1 MNKKIPH
8 RVVNEG
14 ESTTASST
22 WTKPR
27 RDFLVQLGVVG
38 ISMVLSR
45 SPLLGL
51 SHQVGLDAWDDV
63 VEEKLMV

>member
-1 MNKKIPH
+1 MNKKLPH

-14 ESTTASST
+14 ESKIASST

-45 SPLLGL
+45 SPLLGM
-51 SHQVGLDAWDDV
+51 SNHVGLEAWDGV